1 MKITRPEDFGAL
13 LRDHRK
19 KHGLSQSDLAARLQ
33 TTQKWVS
40 HIENGKPTAHVGLV
54 LRALNE
60 LGFTLVVGLDD
71 TSPKHRR
78 TSRSSQSTIDSIVDG

>member
-13 LRDHRK
+13 FRDYRMK
-19 KHGLSQSDLAARLQ
+19 RGLSQANLAARLQ
-33 TTQKWVS
+33 TTQKWIS

-60 LGFTLVVGLDD
+60 LGFSLVASLDD
-71 TSPKHRR
+71 TSPKHR
-78 TSRSSQSTIDSIVDG
+78 TSKVKQSTIDDIVDG

>member
-13 LRDHRK
+13 LRDYRLK
-19 KHGLSQSDLAARLQ
+19 RGLSQADLAARLQ
-33 TTQKWVS
+33 TTQKWIS

-60 LGFTLVVGLDD
+60 LGFSLVAGLDD
-71 TSPKHRR
+71 APPKY
-78 TSRSSQSTIDSIVDG
+78 RSSKAKRSAIDDIVDG

>member
-13 LRDHRK
+13 LRDYRMK
-19 KHGLSQSDLAARLQ
+19 RGLSQANLAARLQ
-33 TTQKWVS
+33 TTQKWIS

-60 LGFTLVVGLDD
+60 LGFSLVAGLED
-71 TSPKHRR
+71 TSPKRR
-78 TSRSSQSTIDSIVDG
+78 TSKVKQSTIDDIVDG

>member
-13 LRDHRK
+13 LRDYRMK
-19 KHGLSQSDLAARLQ
+19 RGLSQASLAARLQ
-33 TTQKWVS
+33 TTQKWIS

-60 LGFTLVVGLDD
+60 LGFSLVAGLDD
-71 TSPKHRR
+71 TPKHR
-78 TSRSSQSTIDSIVDG
+78 TSKVKHSTIDDIVDG